1 MRGETVAQGVGS
13 NIGKTC
19 DERVM
24 VNYSPG
30 VLASKGLLLVEKK
43 RGADR
48 SQAKSFSRTVLFD
61 PFDGLSRDRDLA
73 FSVSLTVAKEESGVQ
88 IKIAVTERYG
98 FRYAYSRCVQEL
110 EKRAI
115 AESKI
120 CRSVGLAK

>member
-13 NIGKTC
+13 NIDKICG
-19 DERVM
+19 ERVM
-24 VNYSPG
+24 VNYCPG

-43 RGADR
+43 RGVDR
-48 SQAKSFSRTVLFD
+48 AQAKSFSRAVLLD
-61 PFDGLSRDRDLA
+61 PFDSLARDRDLA
-73 FSVSLTVAKEESGVQ
+73 FSVALTVAKEESGVQ
-88 IKIAVTERYG
+88 IKIAVTEGYG

-120 CRSVGLAK
+120 CRSVGLA